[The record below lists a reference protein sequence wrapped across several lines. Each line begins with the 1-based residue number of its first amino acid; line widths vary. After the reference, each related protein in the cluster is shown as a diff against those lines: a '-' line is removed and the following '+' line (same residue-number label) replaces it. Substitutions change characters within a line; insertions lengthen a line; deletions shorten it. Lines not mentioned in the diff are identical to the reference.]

1 MKFCLKLA
9 FAMAVLVSLGAG
21 CTLITEVDRSKI
33 EAGGAA
39 GESNSGD
46 SSDE

>member
-9 FAMAVLVSLGAG
+9 CAMAVLVSLGAG

-33 EAGGAA
+33 DAGGSA
-39 GESNSGD
+39 GESNDGD
-46 SSDE
+46 NSDE